1 MSKSPLSLSVIVP
14 AYNAEATLGRVLPV
28 WKRPGHGDCE
38 LIVVDDA
45 STDGTAETASRY
57 ADRVIRL
64 AERRGPAAARNAG
77 ALASR
82 GDILLFVDADVR
94 VPTRSADLVVPAFC
108 ANPGLDA
115 LFGSYDDRPAERN
128 FLSQYKNLLHHYVH
142 QNAAEEAGTFWAGCG
157 AVRRKAFLE
166 AGGFS
171 EAYTSPSIEDVEL
184 GYRLKAS
191 GRAIRLLK
199 ALQVTHFKRW
209 TLAGLVRSDIAG
221 RAIPWT
227 RLACER
233 GLPRDLNFR
242 LSDRLSALLV
252 WLVPIGLAAG
262 VLWRSGML
270 LAAGAAILL
279 LFINR
284 HLYRFFMKKRGLLF
298 AAGAVFWHGLYLLYA
313 SAVFAVWTPA
323 CLIRKALGRRPAR
336 G

>member
-1 MSKSPLSLSVIVP
+1 MSNSHLRLSVIVP
-14 AYNAEATLGRVLPV
+14 ARNAAATLGCVLPV
-28 WKRPGHGDCE
+28 WKRPGRGELE

-45 STDGTAETASRY
+45 STDGTAETASRH

-82 GDILLFVDADVR
+82 GDVLLFVDADVR
-94 VPTRSADLVVPAFC
+94 VPARSADLIVPAF
-108 ANPGLDA
+108 AADPGLDA
-115 LFGSYDDRPAERN
+115 LFGSYDDRPTEGN
-128 FLSQYKNLLHHYVH
+128 FLSQFKNLLHHHVH
-142 QNAAEEAGTFWAGCG
+142 QSAAEEASTFWAGCG
-157 AVRRKAFLE
+157 AIRRKAFFD

-171 EAYTSPSIEDVEL
+171 EAYTLPSIEDVEL

-191 GRAIRLLK
+191 GRAVRLLK
-199 ALQVTHFKRW
+199 TLQVTHLKRW
-209 TLAGLVRSDIAG
+209 TLAGLVRSDIAR

-227 RLACER
+227 KLAYER

-262 VLWRSGML
+262 ALFRPCFL
-270 LAAGAAILL
+270 PAAGAATLL

-284 HLYRFFMKKRGLLF
+284 RLYRFFLDKRGLPF
-298 AAGAVFWHGLYLLYA
+298 AAGAVFWHWLYLLYA

-323 CLIRKALGRRPAR
+323 CLIMRILERRPAR